1 MKALSFALGIA
12 AISLAG
18 VMGNAQAMPNEPSV
32 QQMQNCFKVH
42 GQLMERP
49 AVRNLY
55 DCWRAH
61 GYLMKDQKQS

>member
-1 MKALSFALGIA
+1 MKTLNFALGIA
-12 AISLAG
+12 AISLAAA
-18 VMGNAQAMPNEPSV
+18 VGNAQAMPSEPSV
-32 QQMQNCFKVH
+32 QQMQDCFKLH
-42 GQLMERP
+42 GQLMEKP